1 METNMSRLR
10 TLWLVLVTVFLTLA
24 LVAIVALL
32 VFARAEPEGH
42 KPTTGAAKCIRAV
55 TDIAVSTGSSI
66 PSRDIV
72 EVRGF
77 LMVSKRSTSTTGT
90 CDTVRAFLDEVRAQG
105 GNAVIEFR
113 ISYEPS
119 GTPNP
124 YRTTVVHGTAVV
136 AGIAG
141 TGFWH
146 GRSSGT
152 GGFPVGPAVP
162 AGAPPPRG
170 AAGTR

>member
-10 TLWLVLVTVFLTLA
+10 TLWLVLVAVFLTLA
-24 LVAIVALL
+24 LVALL

-77 LMVSKRSTSTTGT
+77 LMVSKRSTNGT

-136 AGIAG
+136 AD
-141 TGFWH
+141 
-146 GRSSGT
+146 
-152 GGFPVGPAVP
+152 
-162 AGAPPPRG
+162 
-170 AAGTR
+170 

>member
-1 METNMSRLR
+1 M
-10 TLWLVLVTVFLTLA
+10 VAVFLITLA

-42 KPTTGAAKCIRAV
+42 KPTNGAAKCIRAV

-66 PSRDIV
+66 PSRDIL

-77 LMVSKRSTSTTGT
+77 LMVSKRGTATST
-90 CDTVRAFLDEVRAQG
+90 CDTVRAFLDAVRAQG

-119 GTPNP
+119 PNP
-124 YRTTVVHGTAVV
+124 YHPAVVHGTAVV
-136 AGIAG
+136 AE
-141 TGFWH
+141 
-146 GRSSGT
+146 
-152 GGFPVGPAVP
+152 
-162 AGAPPPRG
+162 
-170 AAGTR
+170 